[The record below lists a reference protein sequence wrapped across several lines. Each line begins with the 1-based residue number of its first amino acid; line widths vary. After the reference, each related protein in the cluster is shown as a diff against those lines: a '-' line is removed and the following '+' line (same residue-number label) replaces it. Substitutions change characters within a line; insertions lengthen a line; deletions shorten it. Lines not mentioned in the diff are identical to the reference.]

1 MRPDAPDDARGCAPH
16 ERCWACCPHP
26 PDRVVGREYG
36 HVECLDC
43 HDVFPVRPDVDEDF
57 GAAQP
62 EAEGNRE
69 VTRG

>member
-1 MRPDAPDDARGCAPH
+1 MRPDEPDDFCGCAHH

-43 HDVFPVRPDVDEDF
+43 REVFPTT
-57 GAAQP
+57 QP
-62 EAEGNRE
+62 EVEGNRE
-69 VTRG
+69 VPS